1 MNPRAPTAVLDWP
14 GHGARKGMRYDCRR
28 RGRIW
33 CAQLGGTVQL
43 RSVEGTALFYY
54 TVNRDPAFWGFDLL
68 GLPFDLAGVR
78 GFPVFLAKV
87 AFPVPGYRALVG

>member
-1 MNPRAPTAVLDWP
+1 MTADDEVGFGAPSLAVP
-14 GHGARKGMRYDCRR
+14 F
-28 RGRIW
+28 
-33 CAQLGGTVQL
+33 QL
-43 RSVEGTALFYY
+43 RGVEGTALFYY